1 MKKIIIGIT
10 GEMASGKGAVAQF
23 LIEKYKAK
31 RYRFSDAL
39 RNILDDLA
47 LPQTRANMTRLSSE
61 LRQAFGENLLAEV
74 IRRKVVQ
81 DIDFSLIVIDGIRRS
96 SDVEF
101 FQELSGF
108 VLWYVEAPLELR
120 YERLVKRKQKSP
132 P

>member
-39 RNILDDLA
+39 RSILDDLA

-81 DIDFSLIVIDGIRRS
+81 DIVFSLIVIDGIRRS

-108 VLWYVEAPLELR
+108 VLWYVE
-120 YERLVKRKQKSP
+120 
-132 P
+132 